1 MTEYLISLY
10 EASLLEKKTNLKKIY
25 VLIFLLIFIQLILL
39 IRLPH
44 LRVYIAITL
53 MISLLILSYVDTFLE
68 KKKQQHKKKKES
80 LFYDIFYPEMMTSI
94 MNASFKIQYD
104 HQSLWPYQESYFKQL
119 IHVISKQCS
128 ITLYQFK
135 IQDYQKP
142 SIKVLFKMPFLSLP
156 LTYLNHTENLD
167 TQPFVANHHYVYH
180 VQNQNYHLIKYFDIV
195 ERCPHLLDIEMI
207 FNGQDAMFMCKIEG
221 VGFIDNFNLKDKTFK
236 KHQEQLIHIHPVYNY
251 LIQSLEELENAYR
264 K

>member
-10 EASLLEKKTNLKKIY
+10 EASLLEKKSNLKKIY
-25 VLIFLLIFIQLILL
+25 VLIFLLIFVQLILF
-39 IRLPH
+39 ITLPH
-44 LRVYIAITL
+44 LNLYVAITL
-53 MISLLILSYVDTFLE
+53 VISLLVLSYVDKFLE

-80 LFYDIFYPEMMTSI
+80 LYYDIFYPEMMSSI

-104 HQSLWPYQESYFKQL
+104 HQLLWPYQESYFKKM
-119 IHVISKQCS
+119 IHVVSKQCS

-135 IQDYQKP
+135 IQYHQKP
-142 SIKVLFKMPFLSLP
+142 SIKALFKMPFQSLP

-167 TQPFVANHHYVYH
+167 TQPFIANHHYVYH
-180 VQNQNYHLIKYFDIV
+180 VQNQNHNLITYLDYI

-221 VGFIDNFNLKDKTFK
+221 MGLINDFRLKDKTFI
-236 KHQEQLIHIHPVYNY
+236 KHHKRLIHIHPVYNY
-251 LIQSLEELENAYR
+251 LIQSLKELEDANR